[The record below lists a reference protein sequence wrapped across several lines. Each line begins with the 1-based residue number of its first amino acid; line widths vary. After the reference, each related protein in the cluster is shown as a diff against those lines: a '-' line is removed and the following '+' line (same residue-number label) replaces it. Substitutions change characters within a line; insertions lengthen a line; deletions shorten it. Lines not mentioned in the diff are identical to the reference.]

1 MNDNLVEVIGIIEG
15 VNYDGIINELEINKL
30 QSWLNHNR
38 QFRNDKTFNKVVDL
52 LERILEDNII
62 TNEKKKEL
70 LYFANNY
77 YKNVNN
83 EHDSIVILHGLIEG
97 IICDNEINQDEIE
110 ELKIWLE
117 KSFFFER

>member
-62 TNEKKKEL
+62 TNEK
-70 LYFANNY
+70 
-77 YKNVNN
+77 
-83 EHDSIVILHGLIEG
+83 
-97 IICDNEINQDEIE
+97 
-110 ELKIWLE
+110 
-117 KSFFFER
+117 